1 MTAPDRARTELI
13 TRPEGPGRRRAP
25 LSRRGLF
32 AAGGALGLGALLT
45 ACSDDG
51 DSGGSDGSGDG
62 KSTGAW
68 SFRDDRG
75 ETAKAKATPK
85 RIVAYVASAAALHD
99 FGIDCAAI
107 YGPSQLKNGKSAPQ
121 AGSLDAGRIPSLGTT
136 GQFSIEKYAALRPE
150 LLVANVNVGKH
161 LWQLPEQSEEKILG
175 FAPSVGIR
183 TSDVSLVTAVQR
195 YADLAQSLGADMKAK
210 AVTDAKARFEQAAER
225 LRKAA
230 KANGGLRVLAVAAQP
245 DALSAAVP
253 DKLPDLR
260 YYKELGVQLIVP
272 KQPGPPGYWE
282 KHSWENADAYRP
294 DILFYDQRSNNMPLD
309 EVARSKPTWN
319 DLPAVKAGQVV
330 PWNNEAQFTHAG
342 YAPLMEKLADALE
355 KGKKVG

>member
-1 MTAPDRARTELI
+1 M
-13 TRPEGPGRRRAP
+13 
-25 LSRRGLF
+25 SRRGLL
-32 AAGGALGLGALLT
+32 AAGGALGVGALLT
-45 ACSDDG
+45 ACGGDSDD
-51 DSGGSDGSGDG
+51 DSGKGSGG
-62 KSTGAW
+62 GSEGGW

-75 ETAKAKATPK
+75 ETAKAGSMPK

-99 FGIDCAAI
+99 YGIDCAAV
-107 YGPSQLKNGKSAPQ
+107 YGPAKLKDGKPAPQ
-121 AGSLDAGRIPSLGTT
+121 AGTLDVDRIPSLGST
-136 GQFSIEKYAALRPE
+136 GQFSIEKYAALRPQ
-150 LLVANVNVGKH
+150 LLVGNVNVGQH
-161 LWQLPEQSEEKILG
+161 LWQVPEQSEQKILG

-183 TSDVSLVTAVQR
+183 TSDVSLVRAVER
-195 YADLAQSLGADMKAK
+195 YAELARSLGADLRAK
-210 AVTDAKARFEQAAER
+210 TVADAKTRFEQAAER
-225 LRKAA
+225 LRRAA

-260 YYKELGVQLIVP
+260 YYRELGVQLIAP
-272 KQPGPPGYWE
+272 EKPGPPGYWE

-330 PWNNEAQFTHAG
+330 PWNNEAQFSYAG
-342 YAPLMEKLADALE
+342 YAPLMERFAEALE
-355 KGKKVG
+355 KGKKVGG